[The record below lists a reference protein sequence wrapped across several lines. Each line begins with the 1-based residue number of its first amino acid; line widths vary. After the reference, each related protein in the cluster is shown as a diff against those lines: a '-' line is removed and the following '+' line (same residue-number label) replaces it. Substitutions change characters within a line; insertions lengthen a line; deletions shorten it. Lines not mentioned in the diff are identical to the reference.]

1 LIVDSLERL
10 ADRCLLPGF
19 IGTEAPD
26 WILRRA
32 AAGLGG
38 VCLYA
43 RNVSS
48 PAQLAALTARL
59 HAENPRLVVAVDEE
73 GGDVT
78 RLEAASG
85 SSYPGNLA
93 LGVVDDVDLTRAVAR
108 SMGADLAAAG
118 IDLDLAPVADVN
130 SNPINP
136 VIGVRAFGARHPL
149 VARHTAA
156 WIAALQE
163 AGVAACAKHFPGHGA
178 TSLDSHL
185 ALPVVDEDPHEGALD
200 PFRAAI
206 AAGVRAVMSAHI
218 VVPSTDSLPGTISKK
233 VMTGLLRGELGFDG
247 LAVSDGLEMRAIAGG
262 VGIEEGTVLA
272 LAAGCDLLCVG
283 GGLAGEDIAD
293 ELRGAIVAAV
303 RNGRV
308 SEDRLVE
315 AGGRV
320 DRLALWRSA
329 QAPSHASDPSV
340 GLIAARRA
348 LRAEGSVKVDR
359 RPVVVQLRSMPS
371 QAAGVVPWGLAAP
384 LRELGM
390 RPTSIELDHQPASAR
405 LEGILTEAAGRSLV
419 IVAKN
424 LHRHPWMV
432 AVAEGLLAHRPDAV
446 TVEMGLPACRPA
458 GSAAYIATHGAARA
472 CGIAAAEALTG
483 R

>member
-1 LIVDSLERL
+1 MDSIALL

-19 IGTEAPD
+19 IGTQAPD

-43 RNVSS
+43 RNVST
-48 PAQLAALTARL
+48 PEQLMGLTARL
-59 HAENPRLVVAVDEE
+59 HAENPRLVIAIDEE

-93 LGVVDDVDLTRAVAR
+93 LGAVDDVDLTRAVAR

-136 VIGVRAFGARHPL
+136 IIGVRAFGAHNAL

-156 WIAALQE
+156 WVAGLQE

-185 ALPVVDEDPHEGALD
+185 ALPVVDEDPHDGALE

-206 AAGVRAVMSAHI
+206 ASGVQAVMSAHI
-218 VVPSTDSLPGTISKK
+218 VVPSIDSLPGTISKK
-233 VMTGLLRGELGFDG
+233 VMTGLLRDELGFDG

-272 LAAGCDLLCVG
+272 LAAGCDMLCIG
-283 GGLAGEDIAD
+283 GGLTGEDIAD
-293 ELRGAIVAAV
+293 GLRDAIVAAV
-303 RNGRV
+303 RHGRV

-315 AGGRV
+315 AGNRV
-320 DRLALWRSA
+320 ERLSSWKAVQRQSVTG
-329 QAPSHASDPSV
+329 DPEV

-348 LRAEGSVKVDR
+348 LRVEGSVKVEG
-359 RPVVVQLRSMPS
+359 RPVVIQLRSIPS
-371 QAAGVVPWGLAAP
+371 QAAGVVPWGVTAP
-384 LRELGM
+384 LTELGVS
-390 RPTSIELDHQPASAR
+390 PTSIELEQPPASAR
-405 LEGILTEAAGRSLV
+405 LDGILTEAAGRSLV
-419 IVAKN
+419 IVVRN

-432 AVAEGLLAHRPDAV
+432 AVTEALLAQQPDAV

-458 GSAAYIATHGAARA
+458 GSAAYIATQGAARV
-472 CGIAAAEALTG
+472 CGIAAAEVLIG